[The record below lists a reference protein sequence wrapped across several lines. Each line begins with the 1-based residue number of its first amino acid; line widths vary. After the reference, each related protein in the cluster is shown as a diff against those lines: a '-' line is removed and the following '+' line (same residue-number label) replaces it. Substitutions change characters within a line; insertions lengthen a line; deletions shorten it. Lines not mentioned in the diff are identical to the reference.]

1 VVSNK
6 EVGKKGE
13 DEAVKYLTGKG
24 FEILE
29 RNFRFGRNEVD
40 IIARLENLLVF
51 IEVKM
56 RSSNLFGYPETFVS
70 DSQVE
75 RILDTAEE
83 YQHRI
88 NWSGDI
94 RFDII
99 SIEKEDLKSKIT
111 HFEDAFH

>member
-1 VVSNK
+1 MISNK

-13 DEAVKYLTGKG
+13 DEAVKYLLEKG

-29 RNFRFGRNEVD
+29 RNFRFGRYEID
-40 IIARLENLLVF
+40 IIARYKNLLVF
-51 IEVKM
+51 LEVKI

-83 YQHRI
+83 YQHKT

-99 SIEKEDLKSKIT
+99 SIEKEGGGSKIT